1 MMEKQTN
8 ILKPLLESY
17 LTMSLWVLVYH
28 GNQDLSVEQFGIVL
42 EKLGSVEDK
51 LRLNGVSEMA
61 IQALLDYTETL
72 YKTPTHEL
80 SEKAQTRMARII
92 FGGAS

>member
-1 MMEKQTN
+1 MMQKQTN

-17 LTMSLWVLVYH
+17 LTMSLWVLVYQD
-28 GNQDLSVEQFGIVL
+28 NQDLSVEQFGIVL
-42 EKLGSVEDK
+42 EKLGAVEDK
-51 LRLNGVSEMA
+51 LRLNGVSELA

-80 SEKAQTRMARII
+80 SENAQNRMAKII

>member
-17 LTMSLWVLVYH
+17 LTMSLWVLVY
-28 GNQDLSVEQFGIVL
+28 QDSKDLSAEQFGIVL

-61 IQALLDYTETL
+61 IQELLDYTEKL
-72 YKTPTHEL
+72 YETPTHEL